1 MRLAPHISAVMPN
14 RESHKSLARACLI
27 APLIAPALYYIGALI
42 VMIMEPNNKVSLV
55 SAFIFIMSIGIPVSY
70 VSTLV
75 LGLPVY
81 QILKNKGALTLT
93 SISFSGLLLGA
104 LVLLLFFGSVST
116 MNVLE
121 FLSVSAVGATLGGS
135 VALTCG
141 IISGITRPSIGRSR

>member
-1 MRLAPHISAVMPN
+1 MPN
-14 RESHKSLARACLI
+14 RESHKSLGRACLI

-42 VMIMEPNNKVSLV
+42 VMIIEPNNKVSFI

-70 VSTLV
+70 VATLV

-81 QILKNKGALTLT
+81 QILKNKGLLSLT
-93 SISFSGLLLGA
+93 SISIGGVLLGA

-121 FLSVSAVGATLGGS
+121 FLSVSAIGATLGGS
-135 VALTCG
+135 VALAFG